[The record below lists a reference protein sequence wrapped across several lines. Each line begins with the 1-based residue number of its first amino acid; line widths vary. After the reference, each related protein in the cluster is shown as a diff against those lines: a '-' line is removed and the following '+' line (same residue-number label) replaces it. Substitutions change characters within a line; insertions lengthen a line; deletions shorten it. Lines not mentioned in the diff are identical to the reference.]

1 MFFCFMDSSLP
12 QIISAL
18 DFKVTFKILS
28 TSRTVKVTRV
38 LTSADFTGEQA
49 FLFPYIVNEL
59 Q

>member
-1 MFFCFMDSSLP
+1 MDSSLP